1 MDRSYLAW
9 VLPSRAPYCRKD
21 GEDVEE
27 DIGRYWMTMK
37 KRERMEIEVH
47 SDISFCVEN
56 SLWYGSVV
64 MEKTE

>member
-27 DIGRYWMTMK
+27 DIGRYWISMK
-37 KRERMEIEVH
+37 KRE
-47 SDISFCVEN
+47 DTGN
-56 SLWYGSVV
+56 
-64 MEKTE
+64 